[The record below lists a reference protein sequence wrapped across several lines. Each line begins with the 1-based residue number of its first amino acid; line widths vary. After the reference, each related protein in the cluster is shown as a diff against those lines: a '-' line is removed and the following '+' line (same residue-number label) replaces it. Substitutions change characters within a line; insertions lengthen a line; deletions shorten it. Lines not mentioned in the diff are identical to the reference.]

1 MNGVEDFGWAISVGA
16 SHIWCGPRFMTPV
29 AHQYH
34 LNICVAFAV
43 SDVVSAKLEMQ
54 SPRSLRVGAISFS
67 KQEILEC
74 LPIVGYGTTFLKVY
88 NYRQGLAIAFIL
100 DWDWIETY
108 EAASA
113 LQHHTLTATMV
124 HYPSFANRGFQWMFM
139 TLRHMKLQHVMM
151 MEVKRGTRY
160 WSLVMA
166 SRCMANLTTS

>member
-34 LNICVAFAV
+34 LNTCVAFAV